1 MASRETPAAARALEV
16 YLQLGPERT
25 LPRLAESLGYRPAS
39 TSLLSRWSV
48 KYGWPGLAI
57 EHDRQSIRDSLGA
70 SAVHRDRARVDLAA
84 AASEAVATALT
95 ILRDTSTLPVFDRHG
110 NPLKDSND
118 NPITRPVVA
127 ASTRLQA
134 AQWILATIGV
144 APVKRLELEVQK
156 QPTLED
162 QADAIADCATTDQ
175 IRQLRALIGEMGGE
189 K

>member
-1 MASRETPAAARALEV
+1 MVRRESPAAARALEV
-16 YLQLGPERT
+16 YLQMGPMRT
-25 LPRLAESLGYRPAS
+25 LARVAEALDHPPGYV
-39 TSLLSRWSV
+39 TTLNKWSAR
-48 KYGWPGLAI
+48 YGWQLLVAD
-57 EHDRQSIRDSLGA
+57 HDRQSIRESMGA

-95 ILRDTSTLPVFDRHG
+95 ILRDTSTVPILDRHG
-110 NPLKDSND
+110 EKIGERPL
-118 NPITRPVVA
+118 VA

>member
-1 MASRETPAAARALEV
+1 MALSRETPAAARALET
-16 YLQLGPERT
+16 YLQLGPARSM
-25 LPRLAESLGYRPAS
+25 PRVAEVLGYRPSYVGA
-39 TSLLSRWSV
+39 LKRWSRR
-48 KYGWPGLAI
+48 YGWPALAAD
-57 EHDRQSIRDSLGA
+57 HDRQSIRDSMGA

-95 ILRDTSTLPVFDRHG
+95 ILRDMSMLPIVDRHG
-110 NPLKDSND
+110 EKIGERPL
-118 NPITRPVVA
+118 VA